1 MLSDE
6 LIRVIREV
14 HDGLTPSASPE
25 VVARL
30 AERAG
35 HPNLTPREVQVL
47 ELLSTGMR
55 NREIAAALGISGE
68 TVQVHIK
75 RVLAKLQAQDR
86 TAAVNIGVRRGIIH
100 LE

>member
-1 MLSDE
+1 MPERLTKRQEECLRLSATMTDK
-6 LIRVIREV
+6 
-14 HDGLTPSASPE
+14 
-25 VVARL
+25 
-30 AERAG
+30 
-35 HPNLTPREVQVL
+35 
-47 ELLSTGMR
+47 
-55 NREIAAALGISGE
+55 EIARALGISEE